1 MKKFFKKLGF
11 HRMDEMEQQIAFK
24 AQRNAFIF
32 LLIALLCWTMYES
45 YKVYIYHSDLN
56 PYPCFLL
63 AAASLIQTI
72 SQLILTH
79 KAVKDEEPATFSK
92 VLKIALPILI
102 TFAIIASI
110 GSAIIISR

>member
-11 HRMDEMEQQIAFK
+11 HKMDEMEQQIAFK

-32 LLIALLCWTMYES
+32 LLVALLCWTMYES
-45 YKVYIYHSDLN
+45 YKVYVYHSDLN

-63 AAASLIQTI
+63 AAASVIQSV
-72 SQLILTH
+72 SQLVLTH

-92 VLKIALPILI
+92 VIKIVLPILI

-110 GSAIIISR
+110 GSAIIILR